1 MDVQRQ
7 TYAQTV
13 EYDVCRSYI
22 IAASFQLFNAM
33 VLALDQCANFNSAL
47 CLWSFHG
54 VVRDF
59 ENRWGRFL
67 KAVPAVWLSANH
79 YLEQAPLSPARQE
92 DRVPLSSGPMT
103 GAQQWEKKSAQ
114 NRQLRN
120 YLAIL
125 SNVRSGPLP
134 DITTS
139 PCDVRCA
146 PTDMIDG
153 PGMAASVLTLSPC
166 TLPARASTDGGAV
179 RPSAAATASQWAD
192 NARSRRAV
200 YPTPYGPPGAPI
212 D

>member
-114 NRQLRN
+114 NSATTQLLGNTLKCSFR
-120 YLAIL
+120 AITRHYDK
-125 SNVRSGPLP
+125 S
-134 DITTS
+134 
-139 PCDVRCA
+139 VRC
-146 PTDMIDG
+146 PLCPDG
-153 PGMAASVLTLSPC
+153 HDRRSWNGCQRPYSFTLH
-166 TLPARASTDGGAV
+166 PAGA
-179 RPSAAATASQWAD
+179 REHG
-192 NARSRRAV
+192 RRRGEAERRR
-200 YPTPYGPPGAPI
+200 YCKSMG
-212 D
+212 